1 MENFD
6 PTEPLKLKFGENSFT
21 KQVTKD
27 EILTLWIPLERVIEV
42 LKYLKTEIAHPF
54 PFLFDLTAIDERS
67 RKKIPIIHRRILRWC
82 IISFHL
88 TAIRSFDLK

>member
-6 PTEPLKLKFGENSFT
+6 PTETLKLKFGENTFT

-27 EILTLWIPLERVIEV
+27 EILTLWVPLERVIEV
-42 LKYLKTEIAHPF
+42 LQYLKTEIAHPF

-67 RKKIPIIHRRILRWC
+67 RKE
-82 IISFHL
+82 
-88 TAIRSFDLK
+88 RSRLSINKFYTSLSSLFI

>member
-6 PTEPLKLKFGENSFT
+6 PTEPLKLKFGENTFT

-27 EILTLWIPLERVIEV
+27 EILTLWVPLERVIEV

-67 RKKIPIIHRRILRWC
+67 RKKRSRLSIDE
-82 IISFHL
+82 FHVGVSSL
-88 TAIRSFDLK
+88 FI